1 LKYLLLLR
9 EKTAANKKTL
19 ETSSGLIKF
28 PLFNSLRFPHY
39 LNVIDGA
46 FRDVSN
52 ALVDHQ
58 RSKEYAEQRA

>member
-1 LKYLLLLR
+1 M
-9 EKTAANKKTL
+9 TL
-19 ETSSGLIKF
+19 VTSAGLIKF
-28 PLFNSLRFPHY
+28 PLFNSLHFLHY

-58 RSKEYAEQRA
+58 RSKEYARSQEALADTDQIE